1 MAEKNR
7 QTILMIP
14 DTKSMTVVFS
24 DFLPPT
30 VPSLPTYGMVVAFFL
45 SFFLSDDQ
53 LMSGDDG

>member
-14 DTKSMTVVFS
+14 DTKSMTAVFS

-53 LMSGDDG
+53 